1 MLGVSF
7 EDLTHRVDRVV
18 GDNTGHGVF
27 LFFVDLVQKG
37 FDDLGADQ
45 RGEHVDVGLF
55 QADFVEDCFG
65 CFPAV
70 FVEELGDVDDFGIL
84 VFFVVD
90 QNPVTDE
97 FVGVIQG
104 QTPGGWQSV
113 GRRGADDNHPFVAVH
128 EPFEGF
134 LDRIPHAQIGECF

>member
-27 LFFVDLVQKG
+27 LFFVDLVQEG

-45 RGEHVDVGLF
+45 RGEHVDVGLL
-55 QADFVEDCFG
+55 QTDFVEDCFG
-65 CFPAV
+65 CFSAV
-70 FVEELGDVDDFGIL
+70 FVEEFGDVDDIGFL

-90 QNPVTDE
+90 QDPVTDE

-113 GRRGADDNHPFVAVH
+113 GRSMSPSSMSCLRLMVKSCIPSAAPI
-128 EPFEGF
+128 
-134 LDRIPHAQIGECF
+134 RIASESF